1 MATLFVATAGG
12 HLTQLVDIAQ
22 RLPADVDDVAVWATN
37 ENAQSR
43 SLLEGKNVVF
53 VPEVGTRD
61 VRGAVRSQPLAF
73 RLHRKW
79 NFSRAIS
86 TGSALAVGYL
96 PYLAVRGV
104 DVHYIE
110 SATRLTG
117 PSVTGRLLSAAPGIR
132 LYTQY
137 EHLAKGRWHYAG
149 CVFDRFVATKQFE
162 TPKIRRAVVAVGT
175 MDDYAFR
182 RFFDA
187 LGPIL
192 RPGGLLERAQGSPV
206 ETLWQT
212 GCTPTD
218 GLGIDA
224 NPWVAAA
231 ELDAA
236 LGQADVVISHA
247 GTGSALT
254 TLTAGRLP
262 ILIPRDHSRGEIGDG
277 HQPLLARELDKRGI
291 ALHREPETV
300 TVDDLLEA
308 AAYRV
313 ESSPSPV
320 PFKLQE

>member
-22 RLPADVDDVAVWATN
+22 RLPVDVDDVAIWATN

-43 SLLEGKNVVF
+43 SLLAGKNVVF

-61 VRGAVRSQPLAF
+61 LGGAVRSQPWAF

-104 DVHYIE
+104 NVHYIE

-149 CVFDRFVATKQFE
+149 CVFDRFVATKRFDAP
-162 TPKIRRAVVAVGT
+162 TIRRAVVAVGT

-187 LGPIL
+187 LVPIL
-192 RPGGLLERAQGSPV
+192 RPGGLLERSQGFPV

-218 GLGIDA
+218 GLDIEA
-224 NPWVAAA
+224 RPWVAASD
-231 ELDAA
+231 LDAA
-236 LGQADVVISHA
+236 LAQADVVISHA

-254 TLTAGRLP
+254 TLAAGRLP
-262 ILIPRDHSRGEIGDG
+262 ILIPRDHARGEIGDG
-277 HQPLLARELDKRGI
+277 HQPLLARELNKRGI
-291 ALHREPETV
+291 ALHREPDTV

-313 ESSPSPV
+313 ESAPSPM

>member
-1 MATLFVATAGG
+1 MSTLFVATAGG
-12 HLTQLVDIAQ
+12 HLTQLVDIAD
-22 RLPADVDDVAVWATN
+22 RLTGDDHGVAIWATN

-43 SLLEGKNVVF
+43 SLLAGRNAVF

-61 VRGAVRSQPLAF
+61 LLGAVRSQPVAV
-73 RLHRKW
+73 RLHREWK
-79 NFSRAIS
+79 FSRVIS

-96 PYLAVRGV
+96 PYLAARGV
-104 DVHYIE
+104 RAHYIE

-117 PSVTGRLLSAAPGIR
+117 PSITGRLLSATPGIR

-137 EHLAKGRWHYAG
+137 EHLAKGRWQYAG
-149 CVFDRFVATKQFE
+149 CVFDRFVATKQTD
-162 TPKIRRAVVAVGT
+162 TPTIRRAVVAVGT

-187 LGPIL
+187 LAPIL

-212 GCTPTD
+212 GCTPID
-218 GLGIDA
+218 GLGIDTR
-224 NPWVAAA
+224 PWVPAA
-231 ELDAA
+231 ELEAE
-236 LGQADVVISHA
+236 LTRADVVISHA

-262 ILIPRDHSRGEIGDG
+262 ILIPRDHAQREIGDG

-291 ALHREPETV
+291 AIHREPDTV
-300 TVDDLLEA
+300 TVDDLIEA
-308 AAYRV
+308 ASYRV
-313 ESSPSPV
+313 ESSTSPK
-320 PFKLQE
+320 PFTLQE